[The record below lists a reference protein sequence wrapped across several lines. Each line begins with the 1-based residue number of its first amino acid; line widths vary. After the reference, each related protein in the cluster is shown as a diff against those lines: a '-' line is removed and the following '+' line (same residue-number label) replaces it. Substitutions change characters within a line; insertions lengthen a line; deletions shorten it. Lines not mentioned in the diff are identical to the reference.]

1 MHKRQNTKIC
11 WPFHYGKKSIFS
23 DFQKNHT
30 TDVPVSLFMEFKS
43 AGIFSIP
50 CFVSKLEGKL
60 WFSNYFLTVHM
71 CKTSYNKDKVVLFFP
86 PERWVHGQ
94 THPKIWEQSYDYFS
108 VAAACLQKKLKK
120 FENSVGFSTSRS
132 ETVKPL

>member
-30 TDVPVSLFMEFKS
+30 TNVPVSLFMEFKS
-43 AGIFSIP
+43 AGIFSIS

-60 WFSNYFLTVHM
+60 WFSNYFLTVH
-71 CKTSYNKDKVVLFFP
+71 
-86 PERWVHGQ
+86 
-94 THPKIWEQSYDYFS
+94 I
-108 VAAACLQKKLKK
+108 KKYLVILLLSLKGSSSGNFESLNVFDTLSPFKKYLKK
-120 FENSVGFSTSRS
+120 KKHIFISAHTGTFLAFFR
-132 ETVKPL
+132 KMF